1 MAGRKDIARTA
12 ERVLVGLATID
23 QMCRAARLRR
33 AYVDVDVSTLAFEI
47 EQIVDSIVRDAVEV
61 SAGLQRA
68 RVVKLR
74 VIE

>member
-1 MAGRKDIARTA
+1 MAGRKDIAQRA
-12 ERVLVGLATID
+12 ERVVIGLATID

-33 AYVDVDVSTLAFEI
+33 SYVDVDIATLAFEI
-47 EQIVDSIVRDAVEV
+47 EQVVDAVVRDAVEV

-68 RVVKLR
+68 RIVKLR